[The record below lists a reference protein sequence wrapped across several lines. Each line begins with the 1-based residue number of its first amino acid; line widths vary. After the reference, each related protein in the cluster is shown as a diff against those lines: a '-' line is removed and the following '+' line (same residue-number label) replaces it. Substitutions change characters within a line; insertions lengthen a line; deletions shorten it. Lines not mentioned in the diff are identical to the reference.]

1 MKKFFLNH
9 PIEILFSILFLT
21 LAAVLNLQFLEGANI
36 NHSIAGHDEYLT
48 VREVYSILNPL
59 SWKHFVLAII
69 GGDILYYG
77 RVMFYTDALFAYVPF
92 KIWGLDGMVY
102 AIRMTHSVWILISF
116 LILNNLFIKTKLN
129 QFLFL
134 FGSAGVMYSIYFV
147 QMPKPE
153 PLQLFFI
160 AMFLRGLFKNN
171 YKFGSY
177 YFWLG
182 LALAIKINVLL
193 LLPLMFLLPLIIHKS
208 SGFKANLQSGFKGLM
223 WFLIGFFVGIPCL
236 LLTPIQPVYL
246 KTYLHETV
254 FGTTKFYDDSNLG
267 FIKWLESG
275 LGDNYLGSH
284 LLAYVFV
291 LLAFALTIYTA
302 FNYLKNKDKKG
313 LQIVVISAMGLIL
326 MLSVMV
332 LTKRLWPH
340 YLWTGFVLIWLSFI
354 IFSEVSVNRHY
365 KKISVVLLIVFF
377 GVSTFTFYIKVLPI
391 KINRYNSKEMLIT
404 RAESAQLY
412 QYLES
417 NFKNKEIGID
427 GSVFYPYRH
436 FIHSSPYHPFASE
449 RPKTATIIF
458 KLYADQPDLIW
469 ECDVVVFKDRY
480 PPLLNSSK
488 NTLKAEDVNKFNSI
502 FEMQTNNNF
511 VLDTMIGENRIF
523 KRTKDN

>member
-36 NHSIAGHDEYLT
+36 NHFIAGHDEYLT

-171 YKFGSY
+171 YVFGRYS
-177 YFWLG
+177 FWLG

-193 LLPLMFLLPLIIHKS
+193 LLPLLFLLPLFIHKS
-208 SGFKANLQSGFKGLM
+208 FGFKANFQSGFKGLI
-223 WFLIGFFVGIPCL
+223 WFFIGFFVGIPCL

-246 KTYLHETV
+246 KTYLHETI
-254 FGTTKFYDDSNLG
+254 FGTTKSYDDSSLG

-275 LGDNYLGSH
+275 LGGNYLGSH
-284 LLAYVFV
+284 FLAYVFV

-302 FNYLKNKDKKG
+302 FNYLKRKDKKS
-313 LQIVVISAMGLIL
+313 LQIAVISAMGLIL

-340 YLWTGFVLIWLSFI
+340 YLWTGFVLIWLSFNI
-354 IFSEVSVNRHY
+354 ISELSINGIY
-365 KKISVVLLIVFF
+365 KKISVGLLIVFF
-377 GVSTFTFYIKVLPI
+377 GVSAFAFYTKILPTI
-391 KINRYNSKEMLIT
+391 FNRYNSKEMLIT

-412 QYLES
+412 QHLES
-417 NFKNKEIGID
+417 NYGDKVIGID
-427 GSVFYPYRH
+427 GSILYPFRH
-436 FIHSSPYHPFASE
+436 SIHTSPYHPFASE
-449 RPKTATIIF
+449 RPKTSNF
-458 KLYADQPDLIW
+458 VLKLYLDKPTLIW
-469 ECDVVVFKDRY
+469 ECEVVVFKEGY

-488 NTLKAEDVNKFNSI
+488 NTLKAEDVNKRNSI
-502 FEMQTNNNF
+502 FEMQTKNNF
-511 VLDTMIGENRIF
+511 VLDTMIGENRIY
-523 KRTKDN
+523 KRTKHN

>member
-1 MKKFFLNH
+1 MKKFIQSH

-21 LAAVLNLQFLEGANI
+21 LAAILNLQFLDGANI
-36 NHSIAGHDEYLT
+36 NQSIAGHDEYLT

-59 SWKHFVLAII
+59 SWKHFILAII
-69 GGDILYYG
+69 GGDIMYYG

-134 FGSAGVMYSIYFV
+134 FGSAGVMYSIYFI

-160 AMFLRGLFKNN
+160 AMFLRGMFKNN
-171 YKFGSY
+171 YIFGR
-177 YFWLG
+177 YFIWLG

-193 LLPLMFLLPLIIHKS
+193 LLPLLFLLPLFIHKS
-208 SGFKANLQSGFKGLM
+208 LGFKVNLQKGFKALI
-223 WFLIGFFVGIPCL
+223 WFFVGFFVGIPCL
-236 LLTPIQPVYL
+236 LLIPIQPVYL

-254 FGTTKFYDDSNLG
+254 FGTTRSYDDSSLG

-275 LGDNYLGSH
+275 LGGNYLGSH
-284 LLAYVFV
+284 FLAYVFV

-302 FNYLKNKDKKG
+302 FNYLNRKDKKS
-313 LQIVVISAMGLIL
+313 LQTVVISTTGLIL

-340 YLWTGFVLIWLSFI
+340 YLWTGFVLIWLSFN
-354 IFSEVSVNRHY
+354 IFIELSVNGIY
-365 KKISVVLLIVFF
+365 KKISVGLLIMFF
-377 GVSTFTFYIKVLPI
+377 GFSAFSFYYQALPTIIK
-391 KINRYNSKEMLIT
+391 RDQTSEMLKT
-404 RAESAQLY
+404 KTESAQLY
-412 QYLES
+412 KYLES
-417 NFKNKEIGID
+417 KYNNTEIGID

-449 RPKTATIIF
+449 RPKTATTII
-458 KLYADQPDLIW
+458 KLFADQPELIW
-469 ECDVVVFKDRY
+469 TCEVVVFKDNY

-488 NTLKAEDVNKFNSI
+488 NSFNSAKVKEI
-502 FEMQTNNNF
+502 NSAFEIQTKTNF
-511 VLDTMIGENRIF
+511 VLDTTIGKNFVYR
-523 KRTKDN
+523 KYK

>member
-1 MKKFFLNH
+1 MKKFIQSH

-21 LAAVLNLQFLEGANI
+21 LAAILNLQFLDGANI
-36 NHSIAGHDEYLT
+36 NQSIAGHDEYLT

-59 SWKHFVLAII
+59 SWKHFILAII
-69 GGDILYYG
+69 GGDIMYYG

-134 FGSAGVMYSIYFV
+134 FGSAGVMYSIYFI

-160 AMFLRGLFKNN
+160 AMFLRGMFKNN
-171 YKFGSY
+171 YIFGR
-177 YFWLG
+177 YFIWLG

-193 LLPLMFLLPLIIHKS
+193 LLPLLFLFPMFINKS
-208 SGFKANLQSGFKGLM
+208 LGFKENLQKGFKALI
-223 WFLIGFFVGIPCL
+223 WFFVGFFVGIPCL

-246 KTYLHETV
+246 KTYLHKTV
-254 FGTTKFYDDSNLG
+254 FGTTKSYDDPNLG
-267 FIKWLESG
+267 FVQWLEYGFGGS
-275 LGDNYLGSH
+275 YLGSH
-284 LLAYVFV
+284 FLAYVFI

-302 FNYLKNKDKKG
+302 VNYLKSKDKKA
-313 LQIVVISAMGLIL
+313 LQIFVISTTGQIL
-326 MLSVMV
+326 MLSVMF

-340 YLWTGFVLIWLSFI
+340 YLWTGFVLIWLSFN
-354 IFSEVSVNRHY
+354 IFSEFSINELY
-365 KKISVVLLIVFF
+365 KKISVGLLILFF
-377 GVSTFTFYIKVLPI
+377 GVSALAFYTKILPTI
-391 KINRYNSKEMLIT
+391 INRYNSKEMIIT
-404 RAESAQLY
+404 RSESAGLY

-417 NFKNKEIGID
+417 NFKGKEIGID

-449 RPKTATIIF
+449 RPKTASTII
-458 KLYADQPDLIW
+458 KLFSDQPELIW
-469 ECDVVVFKDRY
+469 TCEVVVFKESY
-480 PPLLNSSK
+480 PPLLNNSK
-488 NTLKAEDVNKFNSI
+488 NSFNTAKVKELNSA
-502 FEMQTNNNF
+502 FEIQTKTNF
-511 VLDTMIGENRIF
+511 VLDTIIGKNF
-523 KRTKDN
+523 VYKKNK

>member
-69 GGDILYYG
+69 GGDVLYYG
-77 RVMFYTDALFAYVPF
+77 RVMFYTDALLAYIPF

-102 AIRMTHSVWILISF
+102 AIRMTHSIWILISF
-116 LILNNLFIKTKLN
+116 LILNNLFIKSKLN

-171 YKFGSY
+171 YKFGRY
-177 YFWLG
+177 YFWFG
-182 LALAIKINVLL
+182 LALAIKINVLV
-193 LLPLMFLLPLIIHKS
+193 LLPLLFLLPLIIHKS
-208 SGFKANLQSGFKGLM
+208 SGLKANLQSGFKGLI
-223 WFLIGFFVGIPCL
+223 WFFIGFFVGIPCL

-254 FGTTKFYDDSNLG
+254 FGTTKSYDDSSLG

-275 LGDNYLGSH
+275 LGGNYLGSH

-291 LLAFALTIYTA
+291 LLAFALAFYSA
-302 FNYLKNKDKKG
+302 FNYLKRKDKKS
-313 LQIVVISAMGLIL
+313 LQIVVISAIGQIL

-354 IFSEVSVNRHY
+354 IFSELSINGIY
-365 KKISVVLLIVFF
+365 KKISIGFLIVFV
-377 GVSTFTFYIKVLPI
+377 GVSAFAFYMQVLPNII
-391 KINRYNSKEMLIT
+391 KRDKTNEMLIT
-404 RAESAQLY
+404 KKESTQLY

-417 NFKNKEIGID
+417 NFGDKVIGID
-427 GSVFYPYRH
+427 GSILYPFKH
-436 FIHSSPYHPFASE
+436 SIHTSPYHPFASE
-449 RPKTATIIF
+449 RPKTSNF
-458 KLYADQPDLIW
+458 VLKSYLDKPELIW
-469 ECDVVVFKDRY
+469 ECEVVVFKDRY
-480 PPLLNSSK
+480 PPLLNTSK
-488 NTLKAEDVNKFNSI
+488 TALNAEDVNNLNSI
-502 FEMQTNNNF
+502 FEMQTKNNF
-511 VLDTMIGENRIF
+511 VLDTMIGENRIY
-523 KRTKDN
+523 KRKKVN